1 MAVESIPAYAT
12 LLGRRIARVY
22 NEAAFRHF
30 LAVDRWR
37 AERSSRSFFLI
48 LVTIRQSSDRGPS
61 TGSGQADGGGGKIAD
76 ATAAALFRGL
86 DACVR
91 EVDFI
96 GWFRE
101 GRVAAAVLPQGINA
115 SGDVPH
121 LVAARL
127 LPALRKRLPA
137 EEAGKLR
144 VRVVRLGTGMRS

>member
-12 LLGRRIARVY
+12 LLGRRMARVY

-37 AERSSRSFFLI
+37 AERSSRSFLLI
-48 LVTIRQSSDRGPS
+48 LVTIIQSGRGV
-61 TGSGQADGGGGKIAD
+61 KIAD
-76 ATAAALFRGL
+76 TTAVAVFRGL
-86 DACVR
+86 DVCVR

-101 GRVAAAVLPQGINA
+101 GRVAAAVLPQGLNV
-115 SGDVPH
+115 SGAVPH

-127 LPALRKRLPA
+127 LAVLKQQLPA
-137 EEAGKLR
+137 GEAGTLR
-144 VRVVRLGTGMRS
+144 VRVVRLGSGLRS

>member
-37 AERSSRSFFLI
+37 AERSSRSFLLI
-48 LVTIRQSSDRGPS
+48 LVTIRQSSDR
-61 TGSGQADGGGGKIAD
+61 GGKIAD

-115 SGDVPH
+115 SGAVPH

-127 LPALRKRLPA
+127 LPALRERLPA

-144 VRVVRLGTGMRS
+144 VRVVRLGSEIRS

>member
-12 LLGRRIARVY
+12 LLGRRMARVY

-48 LVTIRQSSDRGPS
+48 LVTIRQNSER
-61 TGSGQADGGGGKIAD
+61 GGKIAD

-115 SGDVPH
+115 SAALPD
-121 LVAARL
+121 LVAARM
-127 LPALRKRLPA
+127 LPVLTKRLPV
-137 EEAGKLR
+137 EEVGKLR
-144 VRVVRLGTGMRS
+144 VRVVRLGSGIRS

>member
-12 LLGRRIARVY
+12 LLGRRFARVY

-48 LVTIRQSSDRGPS
+48 LVTIRQSSDP
-61 TGSGQADGGGGKIAD
+61 GGKISD

-115 SGDVPH
+115 SGAVPH

-127 LPALRKRLPA
+127 LPALQERLPA

-144 VRVVRLGTGMRS
+144 VRVVRLGSRIRS

>member
-12 LLGRRIARVY
+12 LLGRRMARVY

-30 LAVDRWR
+30 LAADRWR

-48 LVTIRQSSDRGPS
+48 LVTIRQSSER
-61 TGSGQADGGGGKIAD
+61 GGKIAD
-76 ATAAALFRGL
+76 ATAVALFRGL
-86 DACVR
+86 EACVR

-101 GRVAAAVLPQGINA
+101 GRVAAAVLPQGLNA
-115 SGDVPH
+115 SGAVPH

-127 LPALRKRLPA
+127 LPVLKQRLPA
-137 EEAGKLR
+137 GEAGKLR
-144 VRVVRLGTGMRS
+144 IRVVRLGSGLRS

>member
-22 NEAAFRHF
+22 NETAFRHF

-48 LVTIRQSSDRGPS
+48 LVTIRQSSDR
-61 TGSGQADGGGGKIAD
+61 GGKIAD

-101 GRVAAAVLPQGINA
+101 GRVAGAVLPQGINSSA
-115 SGDVPH
+115 AVPH

-127 LPALRKRLPA
+127 LPALRERLPA

-144 VRVVRLGTGMRS
+144 VRVVRLGSRLRS

>member
-12 LLGRRIARVY
+12 ILGRRMARVY

-48 LVTIRQSSDRGPS
+48 LVTIRQSSER
-61 TGSGQADGGGGKIAD
+61 GGKIAD

-101 GRVAAAVLPQGINA
+101 GRVAGAVLPQGANA
-115 SGDVPH
+115 SGTVPH
-121 LVAARL
+121 LVATRL
-127 LPALRKRLPA
+127 LPILKQRLPA
-137 EEAGKLR
+137 GEAGKLR
-144 VRVVRLGTGMRS
+144 IRVVRLGNGLRS

>member
-12 LLGRRIARVY
+12 LLGRRMARVY

-37 AERSSRSFFLI
+37 AERSSRSFLLI
-48 LVTIRQSSDRGPS
+48 LVTISE
-61 TGSGQADGGGGKIAD
+61 SGRVVKIAD
-76 ATAAALFRGL
+76 TTAAAVFGGL

-101 GRVAAAVLPQGINA
+101 GRVAAAVLPQGLNV
-115 SGDVPH
+115 SGAVPH

-127 LPALRKRLPA
+127 LAVLKQQLPA
-137 EEAGKLR
+137 GEAGTLR
-144 VRVVRLGTGMRS
+144 VRVVRLGSGLRS

>member
-101 GRVAAAVLPQGINA
+101 GRVAAA
-115 SGDVPH
+115 
-121 LVAARL
+121 
-127 LPALRKRLPA
+127 
-137 EEAGKLR
+137 
-144 VRVVRLGTGMRS
+144 

>member
-22 NEAAFRHF
+22 NQAAFRHF

-37 AERSSRSFFLI
+37 AERSSRSFLLI
-48 LVTIRQSSDRGPS
+48 LVTIRQSSDR
-61 TGSGQADGGGGKIAD
+61 GGKIAD

-101 GRVAAAVLPQGINA
+101 GRVAAAVLPQGLNA
-115 SGDVPH
+115 SGDAPH

-127 LPALRKRLPA
+127 VPALRKRLPA

-144 VRVVRLGTGMRS
+144 VRVVRLGNGMRS